1 MHDSVVLSFHC
12 VGKALLET
20 KLRSSGLVAL
30 SLWIDPFCLLF
41 FLCTRM
47 MKGECSGCRGSIWK
61 ASTGL
66 NQRLKKKKSKNQA
79 CWSSK
84 KALLKQWCHF
94 FLYKL

>member
-41 FLCTRM
+41 FSLHKNDEGRM
-47 MKGECSGCRGSIWK
+47 QW
-61 ASTGL
+61 L
-66 NQRLKKKKSKNQA
+66 QRLHMEGVYGS
-79 CWSSK
+79 
-84 KALLKQWCHF
+84 
-94 FLYKL
+94 